1 MKHYSFLLLLLLA
14 NLSIAQYNTTA
25 KIKTVTQNG
34 LHKIV
39 LSPEIRSFSKQDIS
53 DFRIFD
59 SKENEVPYF
68 LIQNGNETTT
78 TNFNE
83 YKIVSKTSIPK
94 KSTSVV
100 IENPSTQNYEK
111 ISLFIANSNVVKTY
125 SVSGSNDQKEWFGLS
140 NGQEL
145 YDLSST
151 NETFVV
157 KTIAFPLCSYKFLKI
172 DLNDKKTL
180 PINILKAGSFKSQI
194 ESNSLVQLVPKN
206 FKVNQIPLKKETLI
220 HIVFDAP
227 QTINQVIFEISKP
240 NFYTRNATIY
250 KKKTVKRKHKTI
262 AYEDA
267 ITYLELN
274 SKTKNTFNIPEIFEK
289 EFFIKIENQ
298 DNQPLTIIGVKC
310 MQIPVSIIADL
321 NANEEYTVKTG
332 SPNLASPQYDLSNF
346 RNSISNNLPETSIYE
361 VKRTDSTKNTI
372 AKKSFW
378 QQAWFMWA
386 CILLGGIAI
395 LYFTSSLIKDMK
407 SQQS

>member
-250 KKKTVKRKHKTI
+250 KKKTVKRKRKTI

-274 SKTKNTFNIPEIFEK
+274 SKTKNTFKIPEIFEK

-332 SPNLASPQYDLSNF
+332 NPNLASPQYDLSNF
-346 RNSISNNLPETSIYE
+346 RNSISNNLPETLIYE
-361 VKRTDSTKNTI
+361 VKRTASGKNII
-372 AKKSFW
+372 AEKSFW